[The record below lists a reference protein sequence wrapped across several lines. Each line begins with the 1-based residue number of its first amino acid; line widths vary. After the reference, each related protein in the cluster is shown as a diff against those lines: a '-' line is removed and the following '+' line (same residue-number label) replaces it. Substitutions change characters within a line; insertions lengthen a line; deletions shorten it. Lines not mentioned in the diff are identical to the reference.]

1 MSPIVLNVPESRSST
16 AGQSSNLAS
25 SGFVCLVQ
33 SASQRHCQ
41 AKCTSNNAVIAS
53 DSTRGAAIDSFD
65 VDVADASG
73 TVPASTE
80 DKKDETGNT
89 GKRSGSATNKTSG
102 SPERDYVCDTCNRIF
117 TRKYSL
123 KRHIKTM
130 HNHGSLPFK
139 CDSCDAAFSRM
150 DMLNRHKGRMHS
162 NNSSPFK
169 CDSCQ
174 KTFSSISTLNRH
186 TQSLHSDTMG
196 VGCDVCGKTFRRNDS
211 LIRHK
216 KVHSGNKPFECKI
229 CHKKFA
235 YKQNRNIHQ
244 TRCEQ
249 GPKDECNITTMH
261 KDGSLPF
268 KCDSCQKTFSR
279 ISTLN
284 RHTSLLH
291 SDTDTMGV
299 GCDVCGKMFRRND
312 CLIRHKK
319 IHSGHKP
326 FECEICHKKFTYKQK
341 RDIHQTKCKQGPK
354 YECNKSGEKFPGKMT
369 TVWAD
374 SFFRH
379 RTL

>member
-1 MSPIVLNVPESRSST
+1 MSPIELSVPGSRPST
-16 AGQSSNLAS
+16 AGKSSSLAS
-25 SGFVCLVQ
+25 SKFTCLAQ
-33 SASQRHCQ
+33 LASPHYCQ
-41 AKCTSNNAVIAS
+41 AEYASNNAVIVS
-53 DSTRGAAIDSFD
+53 DSTRNTAINSFD
-65 VDVADASG
+65 VDMTDASG
-73 TVPASTE
+73 TVLASTE

-139 CDSCDAAFSRM
+139 CDSCNAAFSRR
-150 DMLNRHKGRMHS
+150 DMLDSHKGRVHS
-162 NNSSPFK
+162 NNPLPFK

-186 TQSLHSDTMG
+186 TKSLHSDTDTMV
-196 VGCDVCGKTFRRNDS
+196 VGCDVCGKTFRRNDC

-216 KVHSGNKPFECKI
+216 RVHSGNKPFECEI

-235 YKQNRNIHQ
+235 YKQNRN
-244 TRCEQ
+244 
-249 GPKDECNITTMH
+249 
-261 KDGSLPF
+261 
-268 KCDSCQKTFSR
+268 
-279 ISTLN
+279 
-284 RHTSLLH
+284 
-291 SDTDTMGV
+291 
-299 GCDVCGKMFRRND
+299 
-312 CLIRHKK
+312 
-319 IHSGHKP
+319 
-326 FECEICHKKFTYKQK
+326 
-341 RDIHQTKCKQGPK
+341 IHQTKCKQGPK